1 MSNRNKP
8 LSAEVQTTRRVAA
21 VLANRPGGHKWPL
34 TRQIEFIC
42 TRASVAEVH
51 ACLEPDAV
59 TALLYC
65 HCLHGRSSAEQEQAR
80 CALRALVKCRTGI
93 LTRAEL
99 VPAVAALTRL
109 YQHRRRAL
117 ADWRPQRR
125 NAFRQLYSL
134 VRHLFDEFEDVPGW
148 VVEAW
153 ATGQLT
159 QHNVDMALLTV
170 HVGSGKSLR
179 SFPGLPVPLSR
190 RLEHEMREAPY
201 QYTLVPALRYAQ
213 LAASRALAL
222 LQPLLA
228 TPLGREISPQDA
240 FWLSVVEFFR
250 ATPLVDYWQLGPV
263 CEWLEVVRTVGTN
276 GEPPHPGFSL
286 KGRSMATVLAQ
297 AGQWHRRTHRA
308 RAYWGYNV
316 ALSSAW
322 DGLPVT
328 NYAPPEAG
336 RVQITQLLS
345 YAALVEEGSAQK
357 HCVSSYVYSCLR
369 GRCGIFSLRVN
380 GARALTLEVR
390 ANRQLV
396 QIRGRENRRPTEQEL
411 HWLRQWAG
419 AAGLSISATAY

>member
-8 LSAEVQTTRRVAA
+8 LSVEVQTTRRVAA
-21 VLANRPGGHKWPL
+21 VLANRPAGHKWPL
-34 TRQIEFIC
+34 ARQIEFIC

-51 ACLEPDAV
+51 AGLEPDAV
-59 TALLYC
+59 AALLYC

-80 CALRALVKCRTGI
+80 CALRALVKCRTNI
-93 LTRAEL
+93 LTRVEL

-109 YQHRRRAL
+109 YQHRRRNL
-117 ADWRPQRR
+117 ADWRPHRR

-134 VRHLFDEFEDVPGW
+134 VGHLFDGFGDVPGW
-148 VVEAW
+148 VLEAW

-159 QHNVDMALLTV
+159 QHGVDMALLTV

-190 RLEHEMREAPY
+190 RLEHEMRQAPY
-201 QYTLVPALRYAQ
+201 AYTLVPALRYAQ
-213 LAASRALAL
+213 LAATNALAL
-222 LQPLLA
+222 LPPLLV
-228 TPLGREISPQDA
+228 TPLGREITPQDA
-240 FWLSVVEFFR
+240 FWLNVVEFFR
-250 ATPLVDYWQLGPV
+250 EASMVDYWQLGPV
-263 CEWLEVVRTVGTN
+263 CEWIEVVRTVGTN
-276 GEPPHPGFSL
+276 GQPPHPGFSL
-286 KGRSMATVLAQ
+286 KGRCMQAVLAQ

-308 RAYWGYNV
+308 RKYWGYNV
-316 ALSSAW
+316 ALTSTWA
-322 DGLPVT
+322 GLPVA
-328 NYAPPEAG
+328 NYASLEAG

-345 YAALVEEGSAQK
+345 YAALVEEGSSQK

-396 QIRGRENRRPTEQEL
+396 QIRGRENRRATEQEL
-411 HWLRQWAG
+411 HWLRQWAE
-419 AAGLSISATAY
+419 AAGLSIGATAC